1 MGNVIFHID
10 VNSAFLSWTAVKM
23 LKENPDAVD
32 IRTVPSIIGGDE
44 SRRHGI
50 VLAKS
55 VPAKKY
61 GIQTGEPLVNAR
73 QKCPDLLCV
82 SPNYDDYVSSS
93 RELMDLLKKYAPTVE
108 QFSIDE
114 AFCDMT
120 GAGRLYGDP
129 VAFAHKLKD
138 EIYDTFGF
146 TVNIGISS
154 NKLLAKMASD
164 FEKPNK
170 VHTLFPEEIPQK
182 MWPLDVGDLFFVGK
196 NTKKKLNSLGIRTI
210 GDLAQ
215 TDVSIIQYHLKK
227 FGLTLWDYANG
238 RDLAI
243 VTDHDESNRSYSNET
258 TVSHDITSPEIAK
271 HILLSLCETVSARLR
286 ADKIKGRV
294 VGVYLTNSDFEQTR
308 HQITLP
314 SATDVTQE
322 IYTHCCKLFTKLWDG
337 SPIRLLGVSCSK
349 ITEDD
354 NLQYNLF
361 DGQKYERL
369 QKLDS
374 AIDKVRN
381 RYGDNSIMRACF
393 LPPKD
398 EEK

>member
-23 LKENPDAVD
+23 LKDNPDGMD
-32 IRTVPSIIGGDE
+32 IRNVPSIIGGDQ
-44 SRRHGI
+44 SKRHGI

-61 GIQTGEPLVNAR
+61 GIQTGEPLVSAHE
-73 QKCPDLLCV
+73 KCPNLLCV
-82 SPNYDDYVSSS
+82 APDYNNYVFYSN
-93 RELMDLLKKYAPTVE
+93 ELMTLLKKYAPIVE

-114 AFCDMT
+114 AFCDMSGT
-120 GAGRLYGDP
+120 TRLYGDP
-129 VAFAHKLKD
+129 LVFAHKLKD
-138 EIYDTFGF
+138 EIRDTFGF

-164 FEKPNK
+164 FDKPDK
-170 VHTLFPEEIPQK
+170 VHTLFPEEIAEK
-182 MWPLDVGDLFFVGK
+182 MWPLDVGELFFVGK

-210 GDLAQ
+210 GDLAN
-215 TDVSIIQYHLKK
+215 TDPSIIQYHLKK
-227 FGLTLWDYANG
+227 FGQTLWEYANG
-238 RDLAI
+238 HDMAT
-243 VTDHDESNRSYSNET
+243 VSQHDEVNRSYSNET
-258 TVSHDITSPEIAK
+258 TVSHDITSPDIAK
-271 HILLSLCETVSARLR
+271 HVLLSLCETVSARLR
-286 ADKIKGRV
+286 VDKVKVRV
-294 VGVYLTNSDFEQTR
+294 IGVYITNADFEQTR

-322 IYTHCCKLFTKLWDG
+322 IYSHCCQLFSKLWDG

-354 NLQYNLF
+354 TMQYNLF

-381 RYGDNSIMRACF
+381 RYGDDSIMRACF
-393 LPPKD
+393 LPVR
-398 EEK
+398 EE